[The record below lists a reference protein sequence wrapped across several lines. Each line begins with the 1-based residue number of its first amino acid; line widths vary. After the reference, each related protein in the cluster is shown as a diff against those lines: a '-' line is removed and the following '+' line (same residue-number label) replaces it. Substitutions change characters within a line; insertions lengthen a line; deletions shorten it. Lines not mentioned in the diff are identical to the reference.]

1 MQAAVSMNKN
11 YYDDAFE
18 AGYQAALK
26 SIREVTIK
34 EQNEKK
40 ALAAAEKAA
49 RHERRVYFAIQ
60 RAVGAGVILASV
72 AALAATGSDFGL
84 ALVTI
89 PAGLFFMLTNRR
101 IFG

>member
-40 ALAAAEKAA
+40 AQAAAEKAA
-49 RHERRVYFAIQ
+49 RHERRVFFAIQ
-60 RAVGAGVILASV
+60 RTVGAGIILASI
-72 AALAATGSDFGL
+72 AALMATSGDFGL
-84 ALVTI
+84 AVAII
-89 PAGLFFMLTNRR
+89 PAGLFFMITNRR

>member
-11 YYDDAFE
+11 YYNDAFE

-26 SIREVTIK
+26 SIREVSVR
-34 EQNEKK
+34 EQNEKR
-40 ALAAAEKAA
+40 AQEAAEKAA

-60 RAVGAGVILASV
+60 RSVGAGIILASL
-72 AALAATGSDFGL
+72 AALMATGGDFGL
-84 ALVTI
+84 AVATI
-89 PAGLFFMLTNRR
+89 PAGLFFMLTGRR